1 MVFHRRIFRND
12 GLCSYV
18 FPGAGKESM
27 VSSYYFD
34 RGDFASVQQDALV
47 LETAARGRKEVS
59 LLVICDGVG
68 GLKEGEY
75 ASGYVTM
82 RIRGWFYNSYLRH
95 VKKGHGMRRIERD
108 LVGMLYDCNRYLQRY
123 GEEHGIRL
131 GTTMTMALL
140 QGRRSLG
147 GHGFSCPVRYLIFHA
162 GDSRA
167 YLLGKNC
174 RRLTQD
180 DRCGNNTLC
189 RCIGSFP
196 WRGVQRKRG
205 RLRTGERIL
214 LCSDGFWR
222 RLEDGEL
229 TESLGNRKGISGTSK
244 LSEEQLGKRLRKLG
258 ETARA
263 RGEKDNQAAVA
274 AGM

>member
-1 MVFHRRIFRND
+1 
-12 GLCSYV
+12 
-18 FPGAGKESM
+18 M

-34 RGDFASVQQDALV
+34 QGDFAPEQQDALV
-47 LETAARGRKEVS
+47 LETAALGKKEVS
-59 LLVICDGVG
+59 LLVICDGIG

-95 VKKGHGMRRIERD
+95 VKKGHGRRRIERD

-123 GEEHGIRL
+123 GKEHGIRL

-140 QGRRSLG
+140 QSRRSLG
-147 GHGFSCPVRYLIFHA
+147 GRGFSCPGRYLVFHA

-167 YLLGKNC
+167 YLLGKSC
-174 RRLTQD
+174 RRLTED
-180 DRCGNNTLC
+180 NSCGENVLC

-196 WRGVQRKRG
+196 WQGVQKGRG
-205 RLRTGERIL
+205 WLRPGERVL

-229 TESLGNRKGISGTSK
+229 TESFGNRRGTSWTSK
-244 LSEEQLGKRLRKLG
+244 LSEEQLEKRLRKLG

-274 AGM
+274 AGMEGGIYDGKRRGRKDVCGG